1 MQQVLTAQQGRI
13 LQDERRLLAD
23 LQVALTRLDA
33 PDADL
38 ALIRNALA
46 QLEELFLMVVVGEF
60 NAGKSAVINA
70 LLGGDYL
77 PEGVVP
83 TTSELI
89 LIRHSEALHH
99 GDAGGDMAVRR
110 LPVPWLQEV
119 NLVDT
124 PGANAVIRQ
133 HQELT
138 EHFVPRS
145 DLVLFVTSADRP
157 FSESERAFLQQ
168 IRDWGKKIVIVVN
181 KIDLLT
187 TPAEQRQVLEFV
199 RQNAQELLGVAP
211 ALFAVSARLALE
223 AKRRGENEEAK
234 ETPAPQRATGDGAET
249 DPKTPSPSPP
259 VKPDASIWQRS
270 QFGALEQY
278 ILDFLDA
285 GERLRLQLSN
295 PIGIAA
301 ALVANY
307 QEVIRQRR
315 ELLKGDFQALDDI
328 DRQLA
333 AYRNDMRRDFR
344 YQSDRVDN
352 VLHEMAERGDRFF
365 DENMRITRI
374 VELVNS
380 ERLRGEFERRVLA
393 DTSRAIERHVN
404 ELIDWLID
412 RDYRQWQ
419 AVMEFIERR
428 SLQHTEQMIGRVR
441 GEFDFNRQN
450 LLKSI
455 GRSAQE
461 VVDSYDREAE
471 ALKLAQ
477 DVQRAIIQTAAVEAG
492 AIGLGAILVVILN
505 TTFLDVT
512 GVLGASALA
521 ALGLYVLPYR
531 RQKVKAQLRT
541 RIGDLRRRL
550 DTAIT
555 QQFESELTASMQ
567 RIREAIAPYT
577 RFVRVEREK
586 LETLAVDLQRAEG
599 ECKGLRRSVEELAA
613 ERPPPRGVSEE
624 T

>member
-1 MQQVLTAQQGRI
+1 MQQVLTAEQGHI
-13 LQDERRLLAD
+13 LQKERQLLGD
-23 LQVALTRLDA
+23 LQVTLARLDA

-38 ALIRNALA
+38 GLIRNALA

-70 LLGGDYL
+70 LLGEEHL

-83 TTSELI
+83 TTSELV
-89 LIRHSEALHH
+89 LIRHS
-99 GDAGGDMAVRR
+99 DAVDQPGADRGMAVRR

-124 PGANAVIRQ
+124 PGTNAVIRQ

-181 KIDLLT
+181 KIELLT
-187 TPAEQRQVLEFV
+187 TEAEQQEVLEFV
-199 RQNAQELLGVAP
+199 RRNAHELLGVAP
-211 ALFAVSARLALE
+211 AIFAVSARLALE
-223 AKRRGENEEAK
+223 AKTSGESRE
-234 ETPAPQRATGDGAET
+234 QSGDATT
-249 DPKTPSPSPP
+249 SSPP
-259 VKPDASIWQRS
+259 SLWQRS
-270 QFGALEQY
+270 RFEPLEQY

-285 GERLRLQLSN
+285 GERVRLQLSN
-295 PIGIAA
+295 PVGIAA
-301 ALVANY
+301 ALIANY
-307 QEVIRQRR
+307 QEVIRQRQD
-315 ELLKGDFQALDDI
+315 LLKGDFQALDAI
-328 DRQLA
+328 DQQLA
-333 AYRNDMRRDFR
+333 AYQNDMRRDFR

-352 VLHEMAERGDRFF
+352 VLYEMAERGDRFF
-365 DENMRITRI
+365 DENLRITRV

-393 DTSRAIERHVN
+393 DSSRAVERHVD
-404 ELIDWLID
+404 ELIDWLIE

-428 SLQHTEQMIGRVR
+428 SLQHTDQMIGEVR

-471 ALKLAQ
+471 ALKLAK

-492 AIGLGAILVVILN
+492 AIGLGAILIVILN

-512 GVLGASALA
+512 GVLGASAIA

-531 RQKVKAQLRT
+531 RQKVKAQLRA

-555 QQFESELTASMQ
+555 QQFESELTASVQ
-567 RIREAIAPYT
+567 RIREAVAPYT

-586 LETLAVDLQRAEG
+586 LETLGADLQRAES
-599 ECKGLRRSVEELAA
+599 EWARLRRSLEDLAA
-613 ERPPPRGVSEE
+613 SRTPLPS
-624 T
+624 

>member
-1 MQQVLTAQQGRI
+1 VQQVLTAEQGRI
-13 LQDERRLLAD
+13 LQKERQLLGD
-23 LQVALTRLDA
+23 LQVNLARLDA

-38 ALIRNALA
+38 GLIRNALA
-46 QLEELFLMVVVGEF
+46 QLEELFLVVVVGEF

-70 LLGGDYL
+70 LLGQEYL
-77 PEGVVP
+77 AEGVVP
-83 TTSELI
+83 TTSELV
-89 LIRHSEALHH
+89 LIRHS
-99 GDAGGDMAVRR
+99 DAPEQPGADSGMAVRR

-124 PGANAVIRQ
+124 PGTNAVIRQ

-181 KIDLLT
+181 KIELLT
-187 TPAEQRQVLEFV
+187 TEAEQQEVLEFV
-199 RQNAQELLGVAP
+199 RRNAHELLGVAP
-211 ALFAVSARLALE
+211 AIFAVSARLALE
-223 AKRRGENEEAK
+223 AKNSGESTEPTEGSR
-234 ETPAPQRATGDGAET
+234 T
-249 DPKTPSPSPP
+249 SSPP
-259 VKPDASIWQRS
+259 SLWQRS
-270 QFGALEQY
+270 RFEPLEQY

-285 GERLRLQLSN
+285 GERVRLQLSN
-295 PIGIAA
+295 PVGIAA
-301 ALVANY
+301 ALIANY
-307 QEVIRQRR
+307 QEVIRQRQS
-315 ELLKGDFQALDDI
+315 LLKGDFQALDAI
-328 DRQLA
+328 DQQLA
-333 AYRNDMRRDFR
+333 AYQNDMRRDFR

-352 VLHEMAERGDRFF
+352 VLYEMAERGDRFF
-365 DENMRITRI
+365 DENLRITRV

-393 DTSRAIERHVN
+393 DSSRAVERHVD
-404 ELIDWLID
+404 ELIDWLIE

-428 SLQHTEQMIGRVR
+428 SLQHTDQMIGQVR

-471 ALKLAQ
+471 ALKLAK

-531 RQKVKAQLRT
+531 RQKVKAQLRA

-555 QQFESELTASMQ
+555 QQFESELTASVQ
-567 RIREAIAPYT
+567 RIREAVAPYT

-586 LETLAVDLQRAEG
+586 LETLAADLQRAES
-599 ECKGLRRSVEELAA
+599 EWAGLRRRVEELAA
-613 ERPPPRGVSEE
+613 SHTPQPS
-624 T
+624 

>member
-1 MQQVLTAQQGRI
+1 MQQVLTAEQGQI
-13 LQDERRLLAD
+13 LQKERQLLGD
-23 LQVALTRLDA
+23 LQVNLARLDA

-38 ALIRNALA
+38 GLIRNALA

-70 LLGGDYL
+70 LLGQEYL
-77 PEGVVP
+77 AEGVVP
-83 TTSELI
+83 TTSELV
-89 LIRHSEALHH
+89 LIRHS
-99 GDAGGDMAVRR
+99 DAPEQPGADQGMAVRR

-124 PGANAVIRQ
+124 PGTNAVIRQ

-181 KIDLLT
+181 KIELLAT
-187 TPAEQRQVLEFV
+187 EAEKQEVLDFV
-199 RQNAQELLGVAP
+199 RRNAHELLGVAP
-211 ALFAVSARLALE
+211 AIFAVSARLALE
-223 AKRRGENEEAK
+223 AKKSGENFEEK
-234 ETPAPQRATGDGAET
+234 EDSRASSRS
-249 DPKTPSPSPP
+249 SP
-259 VKPDASIWQRS
+259 WQRS
-270 QFGALEQY
+270 RFGPLEQY

-285 GERLRLQLSN
+285 GERVRLQLSN
-295 PIGIAA
+295 PVGIAA
-301 ALVANY
+301 ALIANY
-307 QEVIRQRR
+307 QEVIRQRQS
-315 ELLKGDFQALDDI
+315 LLKGDFQALDAI
-328 DRQLA
+328 DQQLA
-333 AYRNDMRRDFR
+333 AYQNDMRRDFR

-352 VLHEMAERGDRFF
+352 VLYEMAERGDRFF
-365 DENMRITRI
+365 DENLRITRV

-393 DTSRAIERHVN
+393 DSSRAVERHVD
-404 ELIDWLID
+404 ELIDWLVE

-428 SLQHTEQMIGRVR
+428 SLQHTDQMIGQVR

-471 ALKLAQ
+471 ALKLAK

-531 RQKVKAQLRT
+531 RQKVKAQLRA

-555 QQFESELTASMQ
+555 QQFESELTASVQ
-567 RIREAIAPYT
+567 RIREAVAPYT

-586 LETLAVDLQRAEG
+586 LETLAADLQNAES
-599 ECKGLRRSVEELAA
+599 EWAGLRRRVEELAA
-613 ERPPPRGVSEE
+613 SHTPMPS
-624 T
+624 

>member
-1 MQQVLTAQQGRI
+1 MQQVLTAEQGRI
-13 LQDERRLLAD
+13 LQKERQLLGD
-23 LQVALTRLDA
+23 LQVNLARLDA
-33 PDADL
+33 PDSDL
-38 ALIRNALA
+38 GLIRNALA
-46 QLEELFLMVVVGEF
+46 QLEELFLVVVVGEF

-70 LLGGDYL
+70 LLGQEYL
-77 PEGVVP
+77 AEGVVP
-83 TTSELI
+83 TTSELV
-89 LIRHSEALHH
+89 LIRHS
-99 GDAGGDMAVRR
+99 DAAEQPGVDSGMAVRR

-124 PGANAVIRQ
+124 PGTNAVIRQ

-181 KIDLLT
+181 KIELLT
-187 TPAEQRQVLEFV
+187 TEAEQQEVLEFV
-199 RQNAQELLGVAP
+199 RRNAHELLGVAP
-211 ALFAVSARLALE
+211 AIFAVSARLALE
-223 AKRRGENEEAK
+223 AKNSGESTEAT
-234 ETPAPQRATGDGAET
+234 EGSRTS
-249 DPKTPSPSPP
+249 SPS
-259 VKPDASIWQRS
+259 SLWQRS
-270 QFGALEQY
+270 RFEPLEQY

-285 GERLRLQLSN
+285 GERVRLQLSN
-295 PIGIAA
+295 PVGIAA
-301 ALVANY
+301 ALIANY
-307 QEVIRQRR
+307 QEVIRQRQA
-315 ELLKGDFQALDDI
+315 LLKGDFQALDAI
-328 DRQLA
+328 DQQLA
-333 AYRNDMRRDFR
+333 AYQNDMRRDFR

-352 VLHEMAERGDRFF
+352 VLYEMAERGDRFF
-365 DENMRITRI
+365 DENLRITRV

-393 DTSRAIERHVN
+393 DSSRAVERHVD
-404 ELIDWLID
+404 ELIDWLIE

-428 SLQHTEQMIGRVR
+428 SLQHTDQMIGQVR

-471 ALKLAQ
+471 ALKLAK

-531 RQKVKAQLRT
+531 RQKVKAQLRA

-555 QQFESELTASMQ
+555 QQFESELTASVQ
-567 RIREAIAPYT
+567 RIREAVAPYT

-586 LETLAVDLQRAEG
+586 LETLAADLQRAES
-599 ECKGLRRSVEELAA
+599 EWAGLRRRVEELAA
-613 ERPPPRGVSEE
+613 SHTPQPS
-624 T
+624 

>member
-1 MQQVLTAQQGRI
+1 M
-13 LQDERRLLAD
+13 
-23 LQVALTRLDA
+23 
-33 PDADL
+33 
-38 ALIRNALA
+38 
-46 QLEELFLMVVVGEF
+46 
-60 NAGKSAVINA
+60 
-70 LLGGDYL
+70 
-77 PEGVVP
+77 P
-83 TTSELI
+83 TTSELV
-89 LIRHSEALHH
+89 LIRHN
-99 GDAGGDMAVRR
+99 DAVDQPGADRGMAVRR

-124 PGANAVIRQ
+124 PGTNAVIRQ

-181 KIDLLT
+181 KIELLT
-187 TPAEQRQVLEFV
+187 TEAEQQEVLEFV
-199 RQNAQELLGVAP
+199 RRNAHELLGVAP
-211 ALFAVSARLALE
+211 AIFAVSARLALE
-223 AKRRGENEEAK
+223 AKRSGENREQGEEARK
-234 ETPAPQRATGDGAET
+234 SS
-249 DPKTPSPSPP
+249 SPSP
-259 VKPDASIWQRS
+259 WQRS
-270 QFGALEQY
+270 RFEPLEQY

-285 GERLRLQLSN
+285 GERVRLQLSN
-295 PIGIAA
+295 PVGIAA
-301 ALVANY
+301 ALIGNY
-307 QEVIRQRR
+307 QEVIRQRQA
-315 ELLKGDFQALDDI
+315 LLKGDFQALDAI
-328 DRQLA
+328 DQQLA
-333 AYRNDMRRDFR
+333 AYQNDMRRDFR

-352 VLHEMAERGDRFF
+352 VLYEMAERGDRFF
-365 DENMRITRI
+365 DENLRITRV

-393 DTSRAIERHVN
+393 DSSRAVERHVD
-404 ELIDWLID
+404 ELIDWLIE
-412 RDYRQWQ
+412 RDHRQWQ

-428 SLQHTEQMIGRVR
+428 SLQHTDQMVGQVR

-471 ALKLAQ
+471 ALKLAK

-492 AIGLGAILVVILN
+492 AIGLGAILIVILN

-531 RQKVKAQLRT
+531 RQKVKAQLRA

-550 DTAIT
+550 DAAIT
-555 QQFESELTASMQ
+555 QQFESELTASVQ
-567 RIREAIAPYT
+567 RIREAVAPYT

-586 LETLAVDLQRAEG
+586 LETLGADLQRAES
-599 ECKGLRRSVEELAA
+599 EWKGLRRSLEELAA
-613 ERPPPRGVSEE
+613 SRTPLPS
-624 T
+624 

>member
-1 MQQVLTAQQGRI
+1 MQQVLTAEQGRI
-13 LQDERRLLAD
+13 LQEERRLLGD
-23 LQVALTRLDA
+23 LQVALARLDA

-38 ALIRNALA
+38 GLIGNALA

-83 TTSELI
+83 TTSELV
-89 LIRHSEALHH
+89 LIRHS
-99 GDAGGDMAVRR
+99 DAAEQPGADSGMAVRR

-124 PGANAVIRQ
+124 PGTNAVIRH

-168 IRDWGKKIVIVVN
+168 IRDWGKKVVIVVN
-181 KIDLLT
+181 KIELLT
-187 TPAEQRQVLEFV
+187 TAAEQREVLEFV
-199 RQNAQELLGVAP
+199 RQNAHELLGVAP
-211 ALFAVSARLALE
+211 AIFTVSARLALA
-223 AKRRGENEEAK
+223 AKLRGVS
-234 ETPAPQRATGDGAET
+234 ATDSSDWE
-249 DPKTPSPSPP
+249 
-259 VKPDASIWQRS
+259 RS

-285 GERLRLQLSN
+285 GERVRLQLSN
-295 PIGIAA
+295 PVGIAA
-301 ALVANY
+301 ALIANY
-307 QEVIRQRR
+307 LDVISQRQA
-315 ELLKGDFQALDDI
+315 LLKGDFRALDDI
-328 DRQLA
+328 DQQLA
-333 AYRNDMRRDFR
+333 AYQSDMRRDFR

-352 VLHEMAERGDRFF
+352 VLYEMAERGDRFF
-365 DENMRITRI
+365 DENLRITRI

-393 DTSRAIERHVN
+393 DSSRAVEHHVN
-404 ELIDWLID
+404 ELIDWLVE

-428 SLQHTEQMIGRVR
+428 SLQHTDQMIGQVR
-441 GEFDFNRQN
+441 GDFDFNRQN

-492 AIGLGAILVVILN
+492 AIGLGALLVVILN

-512 GVLGASALA
+512 GILGASALA

-555 QQFESELTASMQ
+555 QQFESELTASVQ
-567 RIREAIAPYT
+567 RIREAVAPYT

-586 LETLAVDLQRAEG
+586 LETLAADLQRAEG
-599 ECKGLRRSVEELAA
+599 EWKGLRRSVEELAA
-613 ERPPPRGVSEE
+613 SQSPLPS
-624 T
+624 

>member
-1 MQQVLTAQQGRI
+1 MQQVLTAEQGQI
-13 LQDERRLLAD
+13 LQKERQLLGD
-23 LQVALTRLDA
+23 LQVCLARLDA
-33 PDADL
+33 PDSDL
-38 ALIRNALA
+38 GLIRNALA
-46 QLEELFLMVVVGEF
+46 QLEELFLVVVVGEF

-70 LLGGDYL
+70 LLGQEYL
-77 PEGVVP
+77 AEGVVP
-83 TTSELI
+83 TTSELV
-89 LIRHSEALHH
+89 LIRHS
-99 GDAGGDMAVRR
+99 DAAEQPGVDSGMAVRR

-124 PGANAVIRQ
+124 PGTNAVIRQ

-181 KIDLLT
+181 KIELLT
-187 TPAEQRQVLEFV
+187 TEAEQQEVLEFV
-199 RQNAQELLGVAP
+199 RRNAHELLGVAP
-211 ALFAVSARLALE
+211 AIFAVSARLALE
-223 AKRRGENEEAK
+223 AKNSGESTEAT
-234 ETPAPQRATGDGAET
+234 EGSRTS
-249 DPKTPSPSPP
+249 SPS
-259 VKPDASIWQRS
+259 SLWQRS
-270 QFGALEQY
+270 RFEPLEQY

-285 GERLRLQLSN
+285 GERVRLQLSN
-295 PIGIAA
+295 PVGIAA
-301 ALVANY
+301 ALIANY
-307 QEVIRQRR
+307 QEVIRQRQA
-315 ELLKGDFQALDDI
+315 LLKGDFQALDAI
-328 DRQLA
+328 DQQLA
-333 AYRNDMRRDFR
+333 AYQNDMRRDFR

-352 VLHEMAERGDRFF
+352 VLYEMAERGDRFF
-365 DENMRITRI
+365 DENLRITRV

-393 DTSRAIERHVN
+393 DSSRAVERHVD
-404 ELIDWLID
+404 ELIDWLIE

-428 SLQHTEQMIGRVR
+428 SLQHTDQMIGQVR

-471 ALKLAQ
+471 ALKLAK

-512 GVLGASALA
+512 GVLSASALA

-531 RQKVKAQLRT
+531 RQKVKAQLRA

-555 QQFESELTASMQ
+555 QQFESELTASVQ
-567 RIREAIAPYT
+567 RIREAVAPYT

-586 LETLAVDLQRAEG
+586 LETLAADLQRAES
-599 ECKGLRRSVEELAA
+599 EWAGLRRRVEELAA
-613 ERPPPRGVSEE
+613 SHTPQPS
-624 T
+624 

>member
-1 MQQVLTAQQGRI
+1 MQQVLTAEQGRI
-13 LQDERRLLAD
+13 LQEERRLLGD
-23 LQVALTRLDA
+23 LQVALARLDA

-38 ALIRNALA
+38 GLIGNALA

-83 TTSELI
+83 TTSELV
-89 LIRHSEALHH
+89 LIRHS
-99 GDAGGDMAVRR
+99 DAAQQPGADSGMAVRR

-124 PGANAVIRQ
+124 PGTNAVIRH

-157 FSESERAFLQQ
+157 FSESERSFLQQ
-168 IRDWGKKIVIVVN
+168 IRDWGKKVVIVVN
-181 KIDLLT
+181 KIELLT
-187 TPAEQRQVLEFV
+187 AEAEQREVLEFV
-199 RQNAQELLGVAP
+199 RRNAHELLGVAP
-211 ALFAVSARLALE
+211 AIFAVSARLALA
-223 AKRRGENEEAK
+223 AKLQGAG
-234 ETPAPQRATGDGAET
+234 ATDSSDWE
-249 DPKTPSPSPP
+249 
-259 VKPDASIWQRS
+259 RS

-285 GERLRLQLSN
+285 GERVRLQLSN

-301 ALVANY
+301 ALIAKY
-307 QEVIRQRR
+307 QDVISQRQA
-315 ELLKGDFQALDDI
+315 LLKGDFRALDDI
-328 DRQLA
+328 DQQLA
-333 AYRNDMRRDFR
+333 AYQNDMRRDFR

-352 VLHEMAERGDRFF
+352 VLYEMAERGDRFF
-365 DENMRITRI
+365 DENLRITRI

-393 DTSRAIERHVN
+393 DSSRAVEHHVN
-404 ELIDWLID
+404 ELIDWLVE

-428 SLQHTEQMIGRVR
+428 SLQHTDQMIGQVR
-441 GEFDFNRQN
+441 GDFDFNRQN

-512 GVLGASALA
+512 GILGASAIA

-555 QQFESELTASMQ
+555 QQFESELTASVQ
-567 RIREAIAPYT
+567 RIREAVAPYT

-586 LETLAVDLQRAEG
+586 LETLAADLQRAED
-599 ECKGLRRSVEELAA
+599 EWKGLRRSVEALAA
-613 ERPPPRGVSEE
+613 SQSPLPS
-624 T
+624 

>member
-1 MQQVLTAQQGRI
+1 MQQVLTAEQGRI
-13 LQDERRLLAD
+13 LQEERRLLGD
-23 LQVALTRLDA
+23 LQVALARLDA
-33 PDADL
+33 SNADL
-38 ALIRNALA
+38 GLIRNALV

-83 TTSELI
+83 TTSELV
-89 LIRHSEALHH
+89 LIRHS
-99 GDAGGDMAVRR
+99 DAVEQPGADGGMAVRR

-124 PGANAVIRQ
+124 PGTNAVIRQ

-168 IRDWGKKIVIVVN
+168 IRDWGKKVVIVVN
-181 KIDLLT
+181 KIELLT
-187 TPAEQRQVLEFV
+187 TEAEQRQVLEFV
-199 RQNAQELLGVAP
+199 RQNAHELLGVAP
-211 ALFAVSARLALE
+211 AIFAVSARLALE
-223 AKRRGENEEAK
+223 AKLRGVREE
-234 ETPAPQRATGDGAET
+234 ERGAG
-249 DPKTPSPSPP
+249 
-259 VKPDASIWQRS
+259 ASHSSDWERS

-285 GERLRLQLSN
+285 GERVRLQLSN

-301 ALVANY
+301 ALIANY
-307 QEVIRQRR
+307 QEVISQRQA
-315 ELLKGDFQALDDI
+315 LLKGDFRALDVI
-328 DRQLA
+328 DQQLA
-333 AYRNDMRRDFR
+333 AYQTDMRRDFR

-352 VLHEMAERGDRFF
+352 VLYEMAERGDRFF
-365 DENMRITRI
+365 DEKLRIIRI

-393 DTSRAIERHVN
+393 DSSRAVEHHVN
-404 ELIDWLID
+404 ELIDWLIE

-428 SLQHTEQMIGRVR
+428 SLQHTDQMIGQVR
-441 GEFDFNRQN
+441 GDFDFNRQN

-512 GVLGASALA
+512 GILGASALA

-555 QQFESELTASMQ
+555 QQFESELTASVQ
-567 RIREAIAPYT
+567 RIREAVTPYT

-586 LETLAVDLQRAEG
+586 LETLAADLQRAEN
-599 ECKGLRRSVEELAA
+599 EWKGLRRSVEKLATSHS
-613 ERPPPRGVSEE
+613 PLPS
-624 T
+624 

>member
-1 MQQVLTAQQGRI
+1 MQQVLTAEQGRI

-23 LQVALTRLDA
+23 LQVVLARLDA
-33 PDADL
+33 SNTDL
-38 ALIRNALA
+38 GLLRSAMA

-83 TTSELI
+83 TTSELV
-89 LIRHSEALHH
+89 LIRHS
-99 GDAGGDMAVRR
+99 DAVEQPGADRGMAVRR

-124 PGANAVIRQ
+124 PGTNAVIRQ

-168 IRDWGKKIVIVVN
+168 IRDWGKKVVIVIN
-181 KIDLLT
+181 KIELLT
-187 TPAEQRQVLEFV
+187 TEAEQRQVLEFV
-199 RQNAQELLGVAP
+199 RQNAHELLGVAP
-211 ALFAVSARLALE
+211 AIFAVSARLALE
-223 AKRRGENEEAK
+223 AKIRGESEEERGAREPLTPHRRAGNETTSDSK
-234 ETPAPQRATGDGAET
+234 IPFPPSLPNPQ
-249 DPKTPSPSPP
+249 S
-259 VKPDASIWQRS
+259 SIWQRS

-285 GERLRLQLSN
+285 GERVRLQLSN

-301 ALVANY
+301 ALIANY
-307 QEVIRQRR
+307 QEVISQRQA
-315 ELLKGDFQALDDI
+315 LLKGDFRALDVI
-328 DRQLA
+328 DQQLA
-333 AYRNDMRRDFR
+333 AYQTDMRRDFR

-352 VLHEMAERGDRFF
+352 VLYEMAERGDRFF
-365 DENMRITRI
+365 DEKLRIIRI

-393 DTSRAIERHVN
+393 DSSRAVEHHVN
-404 ELIDWLID
+404 ELIDWLIE

-428 SLQHTEQMIGRVR
+428 SLQHTDQMIGQVR

-461 VVDSYDREAE
+461 VVDSYDREGE

-512 GVLGASALA
+512 GILGASALA

-531 RQKVKAQLRT
+531 RQKVKTQLRT

-555 QQFESELTASMQ
+555 QQFESELTASVQ
-567 RIREAIAPYT
+567 RIREAVAPYT

-586 LETLAVDLQRAEG
+586 LETLAADLQRAED
-599 ECKGLRRSVEELAA
+599 EWRGLRRSVEELATSHS
-613 ERPPPRGVSEE
+613 PLPS
-624 T
+624 

>member
-1 MQQVLTAQQGRI
+1 MQQVLTAEQGRI
-13 LQDERRLLAD
+13 LQDERRLLGD
-23 LQVALTRLDA
+23 LQVALARLDA
-33 PDADL
+33 PDSDL
-38 ALIRNALA
+38 GLIGNALA

-83 TTSELI
+83 TTSELV
-89 LIRHSEALHH
+89 LIRHS
-99 GDAGGDMAVRR
+99 DAAEQPGADSGMAVRR

-124 PGANAVIRQ
+124 PGTNAVIRH

-168 IRDWGKKIVIVVN
+168 IRDWGKKVVIVVN
-181 KIDLLT
+181 KIELLT
-187 TPAEQRQVLEFV
+187 AEAEQREVLEFV
-199 RQNAQELLGVAP
+199 RQNAHELLGVAP
-211 ALFAVSARLALE
+211 AIFAVSARLALA
-223 AKRRGENEEAK
+223 AKLRGVSAADSSEWE
-234 ETPAPQRATGDGAET
+234 
-249 DPKTPSPSPP
+249 
-259 VKPDASIWQRS
+259 RS

-285 GERLRLQLSN
+285 GERVRLQLSN

-301 ALVANY
+301 ALIANY
-307 QEVIRQRR
+307 QDVISQRQA
-315 ELLKGDFQALDDI
+315 LLKGDFRALDDI
-328 DRQLA
+328 DQQLA
-333 AYRNDMRRDFR
+333 AYQTDMQRDFR

-352 VLHEMAERGDRFF
+352 VLYEMAERGDRFF
-365 DENMRITRI
+365 DENLRITRI

-393 DTSRAIERHVN
+393 DSSRAVEHHVN
-404 ELIDWLID
+404 ELIDWLVE

-428 SLQHTEQMIGRVR
+428 SLQHTDQMIGQVR
-441 GEFDFNRQN
+441 GDFDFNRQN

-512 GVLGASALA
+512 GILGASALA

-555 QQFESELTASMQ
+555 QQFESELTASVQ
-567 RIREAIAPYT
+567 RIREAVAPYT

-586 LETLAVDLQRAEG
+586 LETLAADLQRAEG
-599 ECKGLRRSVEELAA
+599 EWKGLRRSVEELATSQS
-613 ERPPPRGVSEE
+613 PLPS
-624 T
+624 

>member
-1 MQQVLTAQQGRI
+1 MQQVLTAEQGRI
-13 LQDERRLLAD
+13 LQDERRLLGD
-23 LQVALTRLDA
+23 LQVALARLDA
-33 PDADL
+33 PDSDL
-38 ALIRNALA
+38 GLIGNALA

-83 TTSELI
+83 TTSELV
-89 LIRHSEALHH
+89 LIRHS
-99 GDAGGDMAVRR
+99 DAAEQPGADSGMAVRR

-124 PGANAVIRQ
+124 PGTNAVIRH

-168 IRDWGKKIVIVVN
+168 IRDWGKKVVIVVN
-181 KIDLLT
+181 KIELLT
-187 TPAEQRQVLEFV
+187 AEAEQREVLEFV
-199 RQNAQELLGVAP
+199 RQNAHELLGVAP
-211 ALFAVSARLALE
+211 AIFAVSARLALA
-223 AKRRGENEEAK
+223 AKLRGVSAVDSSEWE
-234 ETPAPQRATGDGAET
+234 
-249 DPKTPSPSPP
+249 
-259 VKPDASIWQRS
+259 RS

-285 GERLRLQLSN
+285 GERVRLQLSN

-301 ALVANY
+301 ALIANY
-307 QEVIRQRR
+307 QDVISQRQA
-315 ELLKGDFQALDDI
+315 LLKGDFRALDDI
-328 DRQLA
+328 DQQLA
-333 AYRNDMRRDFR
+333 AYQTDMQRDFR

-352 VLHEMAERGDRFF
+352 VLYEMAERGDRFF
-365 DENMRITRI
+365 DENLRITRI
-374 VELVNS
+374 IELVNS

-393 DTSRAIERHVN
+393 DSSRAVEHHVN
-404 ELIDWLID
+404 ELIDWLVE

-428 SLQHTEQMIGRVR
+428 SLQHTDQMIGQVR
-441 GEFDFNRQN
+441 GDFDFNRQN

-512 GVLGASALA
+512 GILGASALA

-555 QQFESELTASMQ
+555 QQFESELTASVQ
-567 RIREAIAPYT
+567 RIREAVAPYT

-586 LETLAVDLQRAEG
+586 LETLAADLQRAEG
-599 ECKGLRRSVEELAA
+599 EWKGLRRSVEELATSQS
-613 ERPPPRGVSEE
+613 PLPS
-624 T
+624 

>member
-1 MQQVLTAQQGRI
+1 MQQVLTAEQGRI
-13 LQDERRLLAD
+13 LQKERQLLGD
-23 LQVALTRLDA
+23 LQVSLARLDA

-38 ALIRNALA
+38 GLIRNALA

-70 LLGGDYL
+70 LLGQEYL

-83 TTSELI
+83 TTSELV
-89 LIRHSEALHH
+89 LIRHSEAPEQP
-99 GDAGGDMAVRR
+99 GADQGMAVRR

-124 PGANAVIRQ
+124 PGTNAVIRQ

-181 KIDLLT
+181 KIELLT
-187 TPAEQRQVLEFV
+187 TEAEKQEVLEFV
-199 RQNAQELLGVAP
+199 RRNAHELLGVAP
-211 ALFAVSARLALE
+211 AIFAVSARLALE
-223 AKRRGENEEAK
+223 AKKAGENRE
-234 ETPAPQRATGDGAET
+234 QRVDSTQ
-249 DPKTPSPSPP
+249 SSPP
-259 VKPDASIWQRS
+259 SLWQRS
-270 QFGALEQY
+270 RFEQLEQY

-285 GERLRLQLSN
+285 GERVRLQLSN
-295 PIGIAA
+295 PVGIAA
-301 ALVANY
+301 ALIANY
-307 QEVIRQRR
+307 QEVIRQRQS
-315 ELLKGDFQALDDI
+315 LLKGDFQALDAI
-328 DRQLA
+328 DQQLA
-333 AYRNDMRRDFR
+333 AYQNDMRRDFR

-352 VLHEMAERGDRFF
+352 VLYEMAERGDRFF
-365 DENMRITRI
+365 DENLRITRI

-393 DTSRAIERHVN
+393 DSSRAVERHVD
-404 ELIDWLID
+404 ELIDWLIE

-428 SLQHTEQMIGRVR
+428 SLQHTDQMIGQVR

-471 ALKLAQ
+471 ALKLAK
-477 DVQRAIIQTAAVEAG
+477 DVQRAILQTAAVEAG

-531 RQKVKAQLRT
+531 RQKVKAQLRA

-555 QQFESELTASMQ
+555 QQFESELTASVQ
-567 RIREAIAPYT
+567 RIREAVAPYT

-586 LETLAVDLQRAEG
+586 LETLAADLQHAES
-599 ECKGLRRSVEELAA
+599 EWKRLRRSVEELAA
-613 ERPPPRGVSEE
+613 SHTPLPS
-624 T
+624 

>member
-1 MQQVLTAQQGRI
+1 MQQVLTAEQGRI

-23 LQVALTRLDA
+23 LQVVLARLDA
-33 PDADL
+33 SNTDL
-38 ALIRNALA
+38 GLLRSAMA

-83 TTSELI
+83 TTSELV
-89 LIRHSEALHH
+89 LIRHS
-99 GDAGGDMAVRR
+99 DAVEQPGADGGMAVRR

-124 PGANAVIRQ
+124 PGTNAVIRQ

-168 IRDWGKKIVIVVN
+168 IRDWGKKVVIVIN
-181 KIDLLT
+181 KIELLT
-187 TPAEQRQVLEFV
+187 TEAEQRQVLEFV
-199 RQNAQELLGVAP
+199 RQNAHELLGVAP
-211 ALFAVSARLALE
+211 AIFAVSARLALE
-223 AKRRGENEEAK
+223 AKIRGESEEERGAREPLTPHRRAGNETTSDSK
-234 ETPAPQRATGDGAET
+234 IPFPPSLPNPQ
-249 DPKTPSPSPP
+249 S
-259 VKPDASIWQRS
+259 SIWQRS

-285 GERLRLQLSN
+285 GERVRLQLSN

-301 ALVANY
+301 ALIANY
-307 QEVIRQRR
+307 QEVISQRQA
-315 ELLKGDFQALDDI
+315 LLKGDFRALDVI
-328 DRQLA
+328 DQQLA
-333 AYRNDMRRDFR
+333 AYQTDMRRDFR

-352 VLHEMAERGDRFF
+352 VLYEMAERGDRFF
-365 DENMRITRI
+365 DEKLRIIRI

-393 DTSRAIERHVN
+393 DSSRAVEHHVN
-404 ELIDWLID
+404 ELIDWLIE

-428 SLQHTEQMIGRVR
+428 SLQHTDQMIGQVR

-512 GVLGASALA
+512 GILGASALA

-555 QQFESELTASMQ
+555 QQFESELTASVQ
-567 RIREAIAPYT
+567 RIREAVAPYT

-586 LETLAVDLQRAEG
+586 LETLAADLQRAED
-599 ECKGLRRSVEELAA
+599 EWRGLRRSVEELATSHS
-613 ERPPPRGVSEE
+613 PLPS
-624 T
+624 

>member
-1 MQQVLTAQQGRI
+1 MQQVLTAEQGRI
-13 LQDERRLLAD
+13 LQEERRLLGD
-23 LQVALTRLDA
+23 LQVALARLDA
-33 PDADL
+33 SNADL
-38 ALIRNALA
+38 GLIRNALV

-83 TTSELI
+83 TTSELV
-89 LIRHSEALHH
+89 LIRHS
-99 GDAGGDMAVRR
+99 DAVEQPGADRGMAVRR

-124 PGANAVIRQ
+124 PGTNAVIRQ

-168 IRDWGKKIVIVVN
+168 IRDWGKKVVIVIN
-181 KIDLLT
+181 KIELLT
-187 TPAEQRQVLEFV
+187 TEAEQRQVLEFV
-199 RQNAQELLGVAP
+199 RQNAHELLGVAP
-211 ALFAVSARLALE
+211 AIFAVSARLALE
-223 AKRRGENEEAK
+223 AKIRGESEEERGAREPLTPHRRAGNETTSDSK
-234 ETPAPQRATGDGAET
+234 IPFPPSLPNPQ
-249 DPKTPSPSPP
+249 SSL
-259 VKPDASIWQRS
+259 WQRS

-285 GERLRLQLSN
+285 GERVRLQLSN

-301 ALVANY
+301 ALIANY
-307 QEVIRQRR
+307 QEVISQRQA
-315 ELLKGDFQALDDI
+315 LLKGDFRALDVI
-328 DRQLA
+328 DQQLA
-333 AYRNDMRRDFR
+333 AYQTDMRRDFR

-352 VLHEMAERGDRFF
+352 VLYEMAERGDRFF
-365 DENMRITRI
+365 DEKLRIIRI

-393 DTSRAIERHVN
+393 DSSRAVEHHVN
-404 ELIDWLID
+404 ELIDWLIE

-428 SLQHTEQMIGRVR
+428 SLQHTDHMIGQVR

-512 GVLGASALA
+512 GILGASALA

-555 QQFESELTASMQ
+555 QQFESELTASVQ
-567 RIREAIAPYT
+567 RIREAVAPYT

-586 LETLAVDLQRAEG
+586 LETLAADLQRAED
-599 ECKGLRRSVEELAA
+599 EWKGLRRSVEELATSH
-613 ERPPPRGVSEE
+613 PPLSS
-624 T
+624 

>member
-1 MQQVLTAQQGRI
+1 MQQVLTAEQGRI
-13 LQDERRLLAD
+13 LQEERRLLGD
-23 LQVALTRLDA
+23 LQVALARLDA
-33 PDADL
+33 PDSDL
-38 ALIRNALA
+38 GLIGNALA

-83 TTSELI
+83 TTSELV
-89 LIRHSEALHH
+89 LIRHS
-99 GDAGGDMAVRR
+99 DAAEQPGADSGMAVCR

-124 PGANAVIRQ
+124 PGTNAVIRH

-168 IRDWGKKIVIVVN
+168 IRDWGKKVVIVVN
-181 KIDLLT
+181 KIELLT
-187 TPAEQRQVLEFV
+187 AEAEQREVLEFV
-199 RQNAQELLGVAP
+199 RQNAHELLGVAP
-211 ALFAVSARLALE
+211 AIFAVSARLALE
-223 AKRRGENEEAK
+223 AKLRGVSAAGSSDWE
-234 ETPAPQRATGDGAET
+234 
-249 DPKTPSPSPP
+249 
-259 VKPDASIWQRS
+259 RS

-285 GERLRLQLSN
+285 GERVRLQLSN

-301 ALVANY
+301 ALIANY
-307 QEVIRQRR
+307 QDVISQRQA
-315 ELLKGDFQALDDI
+315 LLKGDFRALDDI
-328 DRQLA
+328 DQQLA
-333 AYRNDMRRDFR
+333 AYQTDMRRDFR

-352 VLHEMAERGDRFF
+352 VLYEMAERGDRFF
-365 DENMRITRI
+365 DENLRITRI

-393 DTSRAIERHVN
+393 DSSRAVEHHVN
-404 ELIDWLID
+404 ELIDWLVE

-428 SLQHTEQMIGRVR
+428 SLQHTDQMIGQVR
-441 GEFDFNRQN
+441 GDFDFNRQN

-512 GVLGASALA
+512 GILGASALA

-555 QQFESELTASMQ
+555 QQFESELTASVQ
-567 RIREAIAPYT
+567 RIREAVAPYT

-586 LETLAVDLQRAEG
+586 LETLAADLQRAEG
-599 ECKGLRRSVEELAA
+599 DWKGLRRSVEELATSQS
-613 ERPPPRGVSEE
+613 PLPS
-624 T
+624 

>member
-1 MQQVLTAQQGRI
+1 MQQVLTAEQGRI

-46 QLEELFLMVVVGEF
+46 QLEELFLVVVVGEF

-70 LLGGDYL
+70 LLGSDYL

-83 TTSELI
+83 TTSELV
-89 LIRHSEALHH
+89 LIRHS
-99 GDAGGDMAVRR
+99 DAVAHPSADGGMAVRG

-124 PGANAVIRQ
+124 PGTNAVIRQ

-168 IRDWGKKIVIVVN
+168 IRDWGKKVVIVVN
-181 KIDLLT
+181 KIELLA
-187 TPAEQRQVLEFV
+187 AETEQQQVLDFV
-199 RQNAQELLGVAP
+199 QQNAHELLGVAP
-211 ALFAVSARLALE
+211 ATFAVSARLALE
-223 AKRRGENEEAK
+223 AKRREE
-234 ETPAPQRATGDGAET
+234 DGPGAV
-249 DPKTPSPSPP
+249 D
-259 VKPDASIWQRS
+259 WQRS
-270 QFGALEQY
+270 RFGALEQY

-285 GERLRLQLSN
+285 GERVRLQLSN

-301 ALVANY
+301 ALIAGY
-307 QEVIRQRR
+307 QNVITQRQD
-315 ELLKGDFQALDDI
+315 LLKGDFQALDAI
-328 DRQLA
+328 DEQLN
-333 AYRNDMRRDFR
+333 AYQNDMRRDFR

-365 DENMRITRI
+365 DENLRITRV

-428 SLQHTEQMIGRVR
+428 SLQHTDQMIGRVR

-477 DVQRAIIQTAAVEAG
+477 EVQRAIIQTAAVEAG

-512 GVLGASALA
+512 GILGASALA

-550 DTAIT
+550 DAAIT
-555 QQFESELTASMQ
+555 QQFEAELSASVQ

-586 LETLAVDLQRAEG
+586 LGTLGADLKSAEN
-599 ECKGLRRSVEELAA
+599 ECQELRRSVEALA
-613 ERPPPRGVSEE
+613 PSQ
-624 T
+624 

>member
-1 MQQVLTAQQGRI
+1 MQQVLTAEQGQI
-13 LQDERRLLAD
+13 LQKERQLLGD
-23 LQVALTRLDA
+23 LQVTLARLDA

-38 ALIRNALA
+38 GLIRNALA

-70 LLGGDYL
+70 LLGQEFL
-77 PEGVVP
+77 AEGVVP
-83 TTSELI
+83 TTNELV
-89 LIRHSEALHH
+89 LIRHS
-99 GDAGGDMAVRR
+99 DAAEQPGADQGMAVRR

-124 PGANAVIRQ
+124 PGTNAVIRQ

-181 KIDLLT
+181 KIELLT
-187 TPAEQRQVLEFV
+187 TEGEQQEVLEFV
-199 RQNAQELLGVAP
+199 RRNAHELLGVAP
-211 ALFAVSARLALE
+211 AIFAVSARLALE
-223 AKRRGENEEAK
+223 AKRSGESREQGEDARK
-234 ETPAPQRATGDGAET
+234 SS
-249 DPKTPSPSPP
+249 SPSP
-259 VKPDASIWQRS
+259 WQRS
-270 QFGALEQY
+270 RFEPLEQY

-285 GERLRLQLSN
+285 GERVRLQLSN
-295 PIGIAA
+295 PVGIAA
-301 ALVANY
+301 ALIGNY
-307 QEVIRQRR
+307 QEVIRQRQA
-315 ELLKGDFQALDDI
+315 LLKGDFQALDAI
-328 DRQLA
+328 DQQLA
-333 AYRNDMRRDFR
+333 AYQNDMRRDFR

-352 VLHEMAERGDRFF
+352 VLYEMAERGDRFF
-365 DENMRITRI
+365 DENLRITRV

-393 DTSRAIERHVN
+393 DSSRAVERHVD
-404 ELIDWLID
+404 ELIDWLIE
-412 RDYRQWQ
+412 RDHRQWQ

-428 SLQHTEQMIGRVR
+428 SLQHTDQMVGQVR

-471 ALKLAQ
+471 ALKLAK

-492 AIGLGAILVVILN
+492 AIGLGAILIVILN

-531 RQKVKAQLRT
+531 RQKVKAQLRA

-555 QQFESELTASMQ
+555 QQFESELTASVQ
-567 RIREAIAPYT
+567 RIREAVAPYT

-586 LETLAVDLQRAEG
+586 LETLGADLQRAES
-599 ECKGLRRSVEELAA
+599 EWKGLRRSLEELAA
-613 ERPPPRGVSEE
+613 RRTPLPS
-624 T
+624 

>member
-1 MQQVLTAQQGRI
+1 MQQVLTAEQGRI
-13 LQDERRLLAD
+13 LQEERRLLGD
-23 LQVALTRLDA
+23 LQVALARLDA
-33 PDADL
+33 PDSDL
-38 ALIRNALA
+38 GLIGNALA

-83 TTSELI
+83 TTSELV
-89 LIRHSEALHH
+89 LIRHS
-99 GDAGGDMAVRR
+99 DAAEQPGADSGMAVCR

-124 PGANAVIRQ
+124 PGTNAVIRQ

-168 IRDWGKKIVIVVN
+168 IRDWGKKVVIVVN
-181 KIDLLT
+181 KIELLT
-187 TPAEQRQVLEFV
+187 TEAEQRQVLEFV
-199 RQNAQELLGVAP
+199 RQNAHELLGIAP
-211 ALFAVSARLALE
+211 AIFAVSARLALE
-223 AKRRGENEEAK
+223 AKLRGVREDE
-234 ETPAPQRATGDGAET
+234 RGAG
-249 DPKTPSPSPP
+249 
-259 VKPDASIWQRS
+259 ASHSSDWQRS

-285 GERLRLQLSN
+285 GERVRLQLSN

-301 ALVANY
+301 ALIANY
-307 QEVIRQRR
+307 QEMISQRQA
-315 ELLKGDFQALDDI
+315 LLKGDFRALDVI
-328 DRQLA
+328 DQQLA
-333 AYRNDMRRDFR
+333 AYQTDMRRDSR

-352 VLHEMAERGDRFF
+352 VLYEMAERGDRFF
-365 DENMRITRI
+365 DENLRITRI

-393 DTSRAIERHVN
+393 DSSHAVEHHVN
-404 ELIDWLID
+404 ELIDWLIE

-428 SLQHTEQMIGRVR
+428 SLQHTDQMIGQVR
-441 GEFDFNRQN
+441 GDFDFNRQN

-512 GVLGASALA
+512 GILGASALA

-555 QQFESELTASMQ
+555 QQFESELTASVQ
-567 RIREAIAPYT
+567 RIREAVAPYT

-586 LETLAVDLQRAEG
+586 LETLAADLQRAEG
-599 ECKGLRRSVEELAA
+599 EWKGLRRSVEELATSQS
-613 ERPPPRGVSEE
+613 PLPS
-624 T
+624 

>member
-1 MQQVLTAQQGRI
+1 MQQVLTAEQGRI
-13 LQDERRLLAD
+13 LQKERQLLGD
-23 LQVALTRLDA
+23 LQVCLARLDA

-38 ALIRNALA
+38 GLIRNALA
-46 QLEELFLMVVVGEF
+46 QLEELFLVVVVGEF

-70 LLGGDYL
+70 LLGQEYL

-83 TTSELI
+83 TTSELV
-89 LIRHSEALHH
+89 LIRHS
-99 GDAGGDMAVRR
+99 DAPEQPGADSGMAVRR

-124 PGANAVIRQ
+124 PGTNAVIRQ

-181 KIDLLT
+181 KIELLT
-187 TPAEQRQVLEFV
+187 TEAEQQEVLEFV
-199 RQNAQELLGVAP
+199 RRNAHELLGVAP
-211 ALFAVSARLALE
+211 AIFAVSARLALE
-223 AKRRGENEEAK
+223 AKNSGESTEPTEVPR
-234 ETPAPQRATGDGAET
+234 TS
-249 DPKTPSPSPP
+249 SPTSL
-259 VKPDASIWQRS
+259 WQRS
-270 QFGALEQY
+270 RFEPLEQY

-285 GERLRLQLSN
+285 GERVRLQLSN
-295 PIGIAA
+295 PVGIAA
-301 ALVANY
+301 ALIANY
-307 QEVIRQRR
+307 QEVIRQRQS
-315 ELLKGDFQALDDI
+315 LLKGDFQALDAI
-328 DRQLA
+328 DQQLA
-333 AYRNDMRRDFR
+333 AYQNDMRRDFR

-352 VLHEMAERGDRFF
+352 VLYEMAERGDRFF
-365 DENMRITRI
+365 DENLRITRV

-393 DTSRAIERHVN
+393 DSSRAVERHVD
-404 ELIDWLID
+404 ELIDWLIE

-428 SLQHTEQMIGRVR
+428 SLQHTDQMIGQVR

-471 ALKLAQ
+471 ALKLAK

-531 RQKVKAQLRT
+531 RQKVKAQLRA

-555 QQFESELTASMQ
+555 QQFESELTASVQ
-567 RIREAIAPYT
+567 RIREAVAPYT

-586 LETLAVDLQRAEG
+586 LETLAADLQRAES
-599 ECKGLRRSVEELAA
+599 EWAGLRRRVEELAA
-613 ERPPPRGVSEE
+613 SRSPLPS
-624 T
+624 

>member
-1 MQQVLTAQQGRI
+1 MQQVLTAEQGHI
-13 LQDERRLLAD
+13 LQKERQLLGD
-23 LQVALTRLDA
+23 LQVTLARLDA

-38 ALIRNALA
+38 GLIRNALA
-46 QLEELFLMVVVGEF
+46 QLEELFLIVVVGEF

-70 LLGGDYL
+70 LLGEEHL

-83 TTSELI
+83 TTSELV
-89 LIRHSEALHH
+89 LIRHS
-99 GDAGGDMAVRR
+99 DAVDQPGADRGMAVRR

-124 PGANAVIRQ
+124 PGTNAVIRQ

-181 KIDLLT
+181 KIELLT
-187 TPAEQRQVLEFV
+187 TEAEQQEVLEFV
-199 RQNAQELLGVAP
+199 RRNAHELLGVAP
-211 ALFAVSARLALE
+211 AIFAVSARLALE
-223 AKRRGENEEAK
+223 AKTSGESREQNDDAV
-234 ETPAPQRATGDGAET
+234 T
-249 DPKTPSPSPP
+249 SSPP
-259 VKPDASIWQRS
+259 SLWQRS
-270 QFGALEQY
+270 RFEPLEQY

-285 GERLRLQLSN
+285 GERVRLQLSN
-295 PIGIAA
+295 PVGIAA
-301 ALVANY
+301 ALISNY
-307 QEVIRQRR
+307 QEVIRQRQA
-315 ELLKGDFQALDDI
+315 LLKGDFQALDAI
-328 DRQLA
+328 DQQLA
-333 AYRNDMRRDFR
+333 AYQNDMRRDFR

-352 VLHEMAERGDRFF
+352 VLYEMAERGDRFF
-365 DENMRITRI
+365 DENLRITRI

-393 DTSRAIERHVN
+393 DSSRAVERHVD
-404 ELIDWLID
+404 ELIDWLIE

-428 SLQHTEQMIGRVR
+428 SLQHTDQMIGEVR

-471 ALKLAQ
+471 ALKLAK

-492 AIGLGAILVVILN
+492 AIGLGAILIVILN

-512 GVLGASALA
+512 GVLGASAIA

-531 RQKVKAQLRT
+531 RQKVKAQLRA

-555 QQFESELTASMQ
+555 QQFESELTASVQ
-567 RIREAIAPYT
+567 RIREAVAPYT

-586 LETLAVDLQRAEG
+586 LETLGGDLQRAES
-599 ECKGLRRSVEELAA
+599 EWARLRRSLEDLAA
-613 ERPPPRGVSEE
+613 SRTPLPS
-624 T
+624 

>member
-1 MQQVLTAQQGRI
+1 MGAGRAVLEWPVPRLRFIAVSIGVNVQQVLTAEQGRI

-70 LLGGDYL
+70 LLGDSYL

-83 TTSELI
+83 TTSELV
-89 LIRHSEALHH
+89 LIRHSEAAEKP
-99 GDAGGDMAVRR
+99 GADGGMAVRR

-124 PGANAVIRQ
+124 PGTNAVIRQ

-168 IRDWGKKIVIVVN
+168 VRDWGKKIVIVVN
-181 KIDLLT
+181 KIELLT
-187 TPAEQRQVLEFV
+187 TEAEQGQVLVFV
-199 RQNAQELLGVAP
+199 EQNAMELLGVAP
-211 ALFAVSARLALE
+211 AIFAVSARLALE
-223 AKRRGENEEAK
+223 AKRRGVGEEERGAREN
-234 ETPAPQRATGDGAET
+234 PAPD
-249 DPKTPSPSPP
+249 S
-259 VKPDASIWQRS
+259 SIWQRS

-285 GERLRLQLSN
+285 GERVRLQLSN

-301 ALVANY
+301 ALIANY
-307 QEVIRQRR
+307 QDVIGQRQA
-315 ELLKGDFQALDDI
+315 LLKGDFQALDAI
-328 DRQLA
+328 DQQLA
-333 AYRNDMRRDFR
+333 AYKSDMRRDFR

-352 VLHEMAERGDRFF
+352 VLLQMAERGDSFF
-365 DENMRITRI
+365 DENLRITRI
-374 VELVNS
+374 IELVNS

-393 DTSRAIERHVN
+393 DSSRAIERHVN

-428 SLQHTEQMIGRVR
+428 SLQHTEQMIGRVG

-471 ALKLAQ
+471 ALKLTQ
-477 DVQRAIIQTAAVEAG
+477 EVQRAIIQTAAVEAG

-512 GVLGASALA
+512 GILGASALA

-531 RQKVKAQLRT
+531 RQKVKEQLRT
-541 RIGDLRRRL
+541 RIVDLRRRL

-555 QQFESELTASMQ
+555 QQFESELTASVQ

-586 LETLAVDLQRAEG
+586 LETLAGDLQRADG
-599 ECKGLRRSVEELAA
+599 ECKGLRRSVEEL
-613 ERPPPRGVSEE
+613 V
-624 T
+624 

>member
-1 MQQVLTAQQGRI
+1 MQQVLTAEQGQI
-13 LQDERRLLAD
+13 LQKERQLLGD
-23 LQVALTRLDA
+23 LQVTLARLDA

-38 ALIRNALA
+38 GLIRNALA

-70 LLGGDYL
+70 LLGEEHL

-83 TTSELI
+83 TTSELV
-89 LIRHSEALHH
+89 LIRHS
-99 GDAGGDMAVRR
+99 DAVDQPGADRGMAVRR

-124 PGANAVIRQ
+124 PGTNAVIRQ

-181 KIDLLT
+181 KIELLT
-187 TPAEQRQVLEFV
+187 TEAEQQEVLEFV
-199 RQNAQELLGVAP
+199 HRNAHELLGVAP
-211 ALFAVSARLALE
+211 AIFAVSARLALE
-223 AKRRGENEEAK
+223 AKRSGESREQSEDAG
-234 ETPAPQRATGDGAET
+234 T
-249 DPKTPSPSPP
+249 SSPP
-259 VKPDASIWQRS
+259 SLWQRS
-270 QFGALEQY
+270 RFEPLEQY

-285 GERLRLQLSN
+285 GERVRLQLSN
-295 PIGIAA
+295 PVGIAA
-301 ALVANY
+301 ALIANY
-307 QEVIRQRR
+307 QEVIRQRQA
-315 ELLKGDFQALDDI
+315 LLKGDFQALDAI
-328 DRQLA
+328 DQQLA
-333 AYRNDMRRDFR
+333 AYQNDMRRDFR

-352 VLHEMAERGDRFF
+352 VLYEMAERGDRFF
-365 DENMRITRI
+365 DENLRITRI

-393 DTSRAIERHVN
+393 DSSRAVERHVD
-404 ELIDWLID
+404 ELIDWLIE

-428 SLQHTEQMIGRVR
+428 SLQHTDQMIGQVR

-471 ALKLAQ
+471 ALKLAKE
-477 DVQRAIIQTAAVEAG
+477 VQRAIIQTAAVEAG
-492 AIGLGAILVVILN
+492 AIGLGAILIVILN

-512 GVLGASALA
+512 GVLGASAIA

-531 RQKVKAQLRT
+531 RQKVKAQLRA

-555 QQFESELTASMQ
+555 QQFESELTASVQ
-567 RIREAIAPYT
+567 RIREAVAPYT

-586 LETLAVDLQRAEG
+586 LETLGADLQRAES
-599 ECKGLRRSVEELAA
+599 EWKGLRRSLEELAA
-613 ERPPPRGVSEE
+613 SRTPLPS
-624 T
+624 

>member
-1 MQQVLTAQQGRI
+1 MQQVLTAEQGRI

-23 LQVALTRLDA
+23 LQVVLARLDA
-33 PDADL
+33 SNADL
-38 ALIRNALA
+38 GLLRSAMA

-70 LLGGDYL
+70 LLGDDYL

-83 TTSELI
+83 TTSELV
-89 LIRHSEALHH
+89 LIRHS
-99 GDAGGDMAVRR
+99 DAVEQPGADRGMAVRR

-124 PGANAVIRQ
+124 PGTNAVIRQ

-168 IRDWGKKIVIVVN
+168 IRDWGKKVVIVIN
-181 KIDLLT
+181 KIELLT
-187 TPAEQRQVLEFV
+187 TEAEQRQVLEFV
-199 RQNAQELLGVAP
+199 RQNAHELLGVAP
-211 ALFAVSARLALE
+211 AIFAVSARLALE
-223 AKRRGENEEAK
+223 AKIRGESEEERGAREPLTPHRRAGNETTSDSK
-234 ETPAPQRATGDGAET
+234 IPFPPSLPNPQ
-249 DPKTPSPSPP
+249 SSL
-259 VKPDASIWQRS
+259 WQRS

-285 GERLRLQLSN
+285 GERVRLQLSN

-301 ALVANY
+301 ALIANY
-307 QEVIRQRR
+307 QEVISQRQA
-315 ELLKGDFQALDDI
+315 LLKGDFRALDVI
-328 DRQLA
+328 DQQLA
-333 AYRNDMRRDFR
+333 AYQTDMRRDFR

-352 VLHEMAERGDRFF
+352 VLYEMAERGDRFF
-365 DENMRITRI
+365 DEKLRIIRI

-393 DTSRAIERHVN
+393 DSSRAVEHHVN
-404 ELIDWLID
+404 ELIDWLIE

-428 SLQHTEQMIGRVR
+428 SLQHTDQMIGQVR
-441 GEFDFNRQN
+441 GDFDFNRQN

-512 GVLGASALA
+512 GILGASALA

-555 QQFESELTASMQ
+555 QQFESELTASVQ
-567 RIREAIAPYT
+567 RIREAVTPYT

-586 LETLAVDLQRAEG
+586 LETLAADLQRAED
-599 ECKGLRRSVEELAA
+599 EWKGLRRSVEGLATSHS
-613 ERPPPRGVSEE
+613 PLPS
-624 T
+624 